1 MRKGCVILKKN
12 KKLKKKICL
21 ISSSG
26 GHFEQLLCLR
36 PLSEKNDV
44 FIVTEKTKYNKKDK
58 KINHFVMQVNRKEP
72 LFILKM
78 FCIFIKSLIIFLI
91 ERPDVI
97 ISTGVL
103 AAIPMLFIGHFF
115 KRKVIYIE
123 SFAKI
128 TSPTMTGKLVYKK
141 HIADRF
147 YVQWESM
154 KEFYPDAIYL
164 GGIY

>member
-1 MRKGCVILKKN
+1 MKKHDR
-12 KKLKKKICL
+12 KKICL

-26 GHFEQLLCLR
+26 GHFEQLLMLR
-36 PLSEKNDV
+36 KLSDNYDI

-58 KINHFVMQVNRKEP
+58 KINHYIHQVNRKEI
-72 LFILKM
+72 LFIPKM
-78 FCIFIKSLIIFLI
+78 ICIFFKSLFIYFK

-103 AAIPMLFIGHFF
+103 AAIPMLFIGHIF
-115 KRKVIYIE
+115 KKKVIYIE

-128 TSPTMTGKLVYKK
+128 NSPTMTGNLVYKRK
-141 HIADRF
+141 WADQF

-154 KEFYPDAIYL
+154 KEFYPDAIYK

>member
-1 MRKGCVILKKN
+1 MKKN
-12 KKLKKKICL
+12 KLEKKICL

-26 GHFEQLLCLR
+26 GHFEQLKMLTKLN
-36 PLSEKNDV
+36 KDYNT
-44 FIVTEKTKYNKKDK
+44 FIVTEKTDYNKNDN
-58 KINHFVMQVNRKEP
+58 KIDYYMMQVNRKEKTFIFKMIGI
-72 LFILKM
+72 LFKSLY
-78 FCIFIKSLIIFLI
+78 IFIK

-103 AAIPMLFIGHFF
+103 AAIPMLFIGHIFH
-115 KRKVIYIE
+115 KKVIYIE

-128 TSPTMTGKLVYKK
+128 SSPTMTGNLIYKY

-147 YVQWESM
+147 YVQWKSM
-154 KEFYPDAIYL
+154 LKYYPDAIFK

>member
-1 MRKGCVILKKN
+1 MKKN
-12 KKLKKKICL
+12 NRKKICL

-26 GHFEQLLCLR
+26 GHFEQLLMLR
-36 PLSEKNDV
+36 KLEKNNDI
-44 FIVTEKTKYNKKDK
+44 FIVTEKTKYNKNDK
-58 KINHFVMQVNRKEP
+58 KINYYVLQVNRKEI
-72 LFILKM
+72 LFIFKM
-78 FCIFIKSLIIFLI
+78 FCISFKSLYIYFK
-91 ERPDVI
+91 EKPDVI

-103 AAIPMLFIGHFF
+103 AAIPMLFIGHIF

-128 TSPTMTGKLVYKK
+128 SSPTMTGKLIYKK
-141 HIADRF
+141 HIADQF

-154 KEFYPDAIYL
+154 LKFYPDAIYK

>member
-1 MRKGCVILKKN
+1 MK
-12 KKLKKKICL
+12 KKKICL

-26 GHFEQLLCLR
+26 GHFEQLLMLR
-36 PLSEKNDV
+36 KLSDQNDI

-58 KINHFVMQVNRKEP
+58 KINYYINQVNRKE
-72 LFILKM
+72 LFFIIKMIFILIKSLY
-78 FCIFIKSLIIFLI
+78 IFIK
-91 ERPDVI
+91 EKPDVI

-103 AAIPMLFIGHFF
+103 ATIPMLYIGHIFN
-115 KRKVIYIE
+115 KKVIYIE

-128 TSPTMTGKLVYKK
+128 SSPTMTGNLVYNHKL
-141 HIADRF
+141 ADRF

-154 KEFYPDAIYL
+154 LEFYPNAVYK

>member
-1 MRKGCVILKKN
+1 MKK
-12 KKLKKKICL
+12 KKEKRKKKICL

-26 GHFEQLLCLR
+26 GHFEQLLMLR
-36 PLSEKNDV
+36 KLSPKNDI

-58 KINHFVMQVNRKEP
+58 KIKYFVKQVNRKEI
-72 LFILKM
+72 LFIPKM
-78 FCIFIKSLIIFLI
+78 ILILFKSLYIFIK

-103 AAIPMLFIGHFF
+103 SAIPMLYIGHIF

-128 TSPTMTGKLVYKK
+128 NSPTMTGNLVYKK

-154 KEFYPDAIYL
+154 LEFYPNAIYK

>member
-147 YVQWESM
+147 YVQWKSM

>member
-1 MRKGCVILKKN
+1 M
-12 KKLKKKICL
+12 KKICL

-26 GHFEQLLCLR
+26 GHFEQLLMLQK
-36 PLSEKNDV
+36 LNDNNKT
-44 FIVTEKTKYNKKDK
+44 FIVTEKTKYNKSDK
-58 KINHFVMQVNRKEP
+58 KINYFVNQVNRKEI
-72 LFILKM
+72 LFIPKM
-78 FCIFIKSLIIFLI
+78 FLILFKSLYIFLK
-91 ERPDVI
+91 EKPDVI

-103 AAIPMLFIGHFF
+103 CAIPMLFIGHIF
-115 KRKVIYIE
+115 KKKVIYIE

-128 TSPTMTGKLVYKK
+128 DSPTMTGKLIYKK

-154 KEFYPDAIYL
+154 KKYYPDSIYL

>member
-1 MRKGCVILKKN
+1 MK
-12 KKLKKKICL
+12 KKKICL

-26 GHFEQLLCLR
+26 GHFEQLLMLR
-36 PLSEKNDV
+36 KLSEDYDT

-58 KINHFVMQVNRKEP
+58 KINYYVSQVNRKEL
-72 LFILKM
+72 LFIFKM
-78 FCIFIKSLIIFLI
+78 LLIAIKSFFIFIK

-103 AAIPMLFIGHFF
+103 AAIPMLFIGHIF
-115 KRKVIYIE
+115 KKKVIYLE

-128 TSPTMTGKLVYKK
+128 SSPTMTGKLIYKK

-154 KEFYPDAIYL
+154 KEFYPNAIYK

>member
-1 MRKGCVILKKN
+1 MERN
-12 KKLKKKICL
+12 NKKICL

-26 GHFEQLLCLR
+26 GHFEQLLMLR
-36 PLSEKNDV
+36 KLEEKNNL
-44 FIVTEKTKYNKKDK
+44 FIVTEKTKYNKNDK
-58 KINHFVMQVNRKEP
+58 KINYFVKQVNRKEP

-78 FCIFIKSLIIFLI
+78 IMILFKSLYIFIK
-91 ERPDVI
+91 EKPDVV

-103 AAIPMLFIGHFF
+103 AAIPMMFIAHTF
-115 KRKVIYIE
+115 KKKVIYIE

-128 TSPTMTGKLVYKK
+128 SSPTMTGKLIYKK
-141 HIADRF
+141 NIADQF

-154 KEFYPDAIYL
+154 KEFYPNAICK